1 MSNLPLREE
10 IDEIY
15 KWKLEDIYENEE
27 LWEQD
32 YSEVKSK
39 LSLFDEYRAIS
50 IRRKSSWDY

>member
-15 KWKLEDIYENEE
+15 KLKLKDIYENEE

-39 LSLFDEYRAIS
+39 LLI
-50 IRRKSSWDY
+50 